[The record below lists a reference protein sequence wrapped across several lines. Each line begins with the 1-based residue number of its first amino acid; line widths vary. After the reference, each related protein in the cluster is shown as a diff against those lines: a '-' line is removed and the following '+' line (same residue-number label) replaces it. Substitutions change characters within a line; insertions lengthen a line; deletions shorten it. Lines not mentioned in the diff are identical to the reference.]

1 MLVLV
6 VVVEVVAGHP
16 GLWRCNRGLLGHRR
30 RAGRLAVAH
39 GRLGPRGTAHGGPVP
54 VRRQVATAA
63 TVVHLLRGHPVLVV
77 LGRVRV
83 ATRVLVHGVLDGN
96 TRGGQAVS
104 SVGHLPVWNVV
115 LPLRRAVHGGGA
127 PRVLLLWGEVVVHGG
142 RRRVGPVGGTVG
154 WPGVVWGTSGAVT
167 RGGLPVARGGAVVAV
182 LPRAPALAVG
192 RRLPRLLLLAGVG
205 GRVVQVWWDVVG
217 RCVVG
222 WQVVPAAVLAPRDW
236 VRLLLLPIVRCWA
249 QFLCGALHVL
259 VVEGWPLHVRG

>member
-16 GLWRCNRGLLGHRR
+16 GLWRCDRGLLGHRR

-115 LPLRRAVHGGGA
+115 LPLRRAMHGGGA

-142 RRRVGPVGGTVG
+142 RRRVGAVGGTMG
-154 WPGVVWGTSGAVT
+154 WPGVVRGTSRAVT

-192 RRLPRLLLLAGVG
+192 RRLPRLLAGVG
-205 GRVVQVWWDVVG
+205 GRVVQVGWDVVG

-236 VRLLLLPIVRCWA
+236 VWLLLLLLPIVRCWA
-249 QFLCGALHVL
+249 QFVFGI
-259 VVEGWPLHVRG
+259 VVATIVR

>member
-16 GLWRCNRGLLGHRR
+16 GLWRCDRGLLGHRR

-142 RRRVGPVGGTVG
+142 RRRVGAVGGTVG
-154 WPGVVWGTSGAVT
+154 RPRVVRGTSGAVT
-167 RGGLPVARGGAVVAV
+167 HGGLPVARGGAVVAV

-192 RRLPRLLLLAGVG
+192 RRLPRLLAGVG

-222 WQVVPAAVLAPRDW
+222 WQVVPAAVLDPRDCVW
-236 VRLLLLPIVRCWA
+236 LLLLPIVHCWA
-249 QFLCGALHVL
+249 QFVFGI
-259 VVEGWPLHVRG
+259 VVAAVVR

>member
-1 MLVLV
+1 M
-6 VVVEVVAGHP
+6 
-16 GLWRCNRGLLGHRR
+16 
-30 RAGRLAVAH
+30 
-39 GRLGPRGTAHGGPVP
+39 
-54 VRRQVATAA
+54 
-63 TVVHLLRGHPVLVV
+63 
-77 LGRVRV
+77 
-83 ATRVLVHGVLDGN
+83 
-96 TRGGQAVS
+96 S

-127 PRVLLLWGEVVVHGG
+127 PRVLLLWGEVVVNGG
-142 RRRVGPVGGTVG
+142 RRRVGAVGGTMG
-154 WPGVVWGTSGAVT
+154 WPGVVRGTSRAVT

-205 GRVVQVWWDVVG
+205 GRVVQVGWDVVG

-249 QFLCGALHVL
+249 QFLRGKRRGVASQKTTLTNCAREEMRCYRVGRTRSLGARMERQLRCTLRPRLCVSA
-259 VVEGWPLHVRG
+259 